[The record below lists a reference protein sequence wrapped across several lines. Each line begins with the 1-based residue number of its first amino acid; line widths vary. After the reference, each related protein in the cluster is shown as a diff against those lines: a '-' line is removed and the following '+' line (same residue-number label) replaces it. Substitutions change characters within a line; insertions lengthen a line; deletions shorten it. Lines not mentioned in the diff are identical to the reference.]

1 MPDSRIPSIRREP
14 KSSPP
19 LKPKVDLNGL
29 KIPIHIAAI
38 MDGNGRWAQRRGL
51 PRSFGHHQ
59 GVKALREV
67 VRTCGEIGVKFL
79 TVFTF
84 STENWQRPQ
93 KEINSLMK
101 LLIRGVDEYRDELI
115 KNRVR
120 VRVIGRL
127 NDFPEA
133 VRGKIDSLVADTKE
147 NTGLTLTLALSY
159 GGQTE
164 IIDACRKIC
173 EKILD
178 GKITMPLVSREEFRM
193 SLYDPELPEVDLLI
207 RTGGEHRISNFLLWH
222 LAYAELYFTDILWP
236 DFRREQLLLAIK
248 DFSSRQ
254 RRFGRVQQ
262 Q

>member
-1 MPDSRIPSIRREP
+1 MSDSRISSIRKEP
-14 KSSPP
+14 RYFSPMG
-19 LKPKVDLNGL
+19 LGADLNGL

-67 VRTCGEIGVKFL
+67 VKTCGEIGVKFL

-84 STENWQRPQ
+84 STENWQRPE
-93 KEINSLMK
+93 KEIKSLMK
-101 LLIRGVDEYRDELI
+101 LLVRGVDEYRKELI
-115 KNRVR
+115 KNQVR

-127 NDFPEA
+127 NDFPES
-133 VRGKIDSLVADTKE
+133 VRGKIKTLVADTKE

-159 GGQTE
+159 GGQRE
-164 IIDACRKIC
+164 IIDACRKIG

-178 GKITMPLVSREEFRM
+178 GVITAPPVSKEEFQKF
-193 SLYDPELPEVDLLI
+193 LYDPELPEVDLLI
-207 RTGGEHRISNFLLWH
+207 RTGGEHRLSNFLLWH
-222 LAYAELYFTDILWP
+222 LAYAELYFTDTLWP
-236 DFRREQLLLAIK
+236 DFRREQLIVAIK

-254 RRFGRVQQ
+254 RRFGRVEQQ
-262 Q
+262 